1 VVGVNH
7 DGHGGVQQMTVTGA
21 WVRSRIRSTPP
32 SGSGRP
38 RWQKIAAR
46 GLLVYT
52 LGGLAQ
58 GVPVMLLAL
67 ELEGRN
73 AGTGWLAALAIVR
86 LAPYVVCSPVA
97 GAMLARVQPRQVL
110 LVTSLVRGGLAA
122 WLWIA
127 IAADA
132 SPTVMVVSLFV
143 LIAAGTPAYPALMR
157 IIHDAV
163 PASSSRRAVALAGG
177 VEAASFVVGP
187 AIGGLL
193 VVVGAAG
200 AGLATSTLCLAAAGL
215 ARAIPDLAGAEPS
228 RPPRHVVREAASW
241 MVRRSYRGAI
251 VAVVAVNC
259 LAGVLAVALVR
270 LPSELGRGDDRYA
283 SMSIAIG
290 IGSLGALAVLIGPRD
305 VLQRPL
311 ASLMVAGGATV
322 LVAMTDRTAIAMP
335 ACAVLGGAVLTVEV
349 LVTRT
354 LAQAVPRPFVAPV
367 FGLLDSWM
375 VAAMIAGALAAPA
388 LQSAVGA
395 RNAVAAAG
403 FATSLLA
410 AGGLVLT
417 VRPVASHR
425 LAGRSRRPASALPV
439 WQHPSP
445 SEPKRL
451 RLAPIER
458 NPA

>member
-1 VVGVNH
+1 
-7 DGHGGVQQMTVTGA
+7 MTTNTELGPA
-21 WVRSRIRSTPP
+21 THRDRRIPLPR
-32 SGSGRP
+32 RP
-38 RWQKIAAR
+38 GWRTIAAR

-67 ELEGRN
+67 ELEGGN
-73 AGTGWLAALAIVR
+73 AGAGWLAALAIAR
-86 LAPYVVCSPVA
+86 LAPYVVCSPIA
-97 GAMLARVQPRQVL
+97 GAMLARVEPRRIL
-110 LVTSLVRGGLAA
+110 LVTSLARGGVAA

-132 SPTVMVVSLFV
+132 APTVLVVSLFV

-177 VEAASFVVGP
+177 LEAASFVIGP

-200 AGLATSTLCLAAAGL
+200 AGLASSTLCLAATGL
-215 ARAIPDLAGAEPS
+215 ARAIPDLAGSEPS
-228 RPPRHVVREAASW
+228 RAPRHGVCEAASW
-241 MVRRSYRGAI
+241 MLRRSYRGAI

-259 LAGVLAVALVR
+259 LTGLLAVALVR
-270 LPSELGRGDDRYA
+270 LPSELGREDDRYA

-290 IGSLGALAVLIGPRD
+290 IGSLGALAVLIGRRD

-322 LVAMTDRTAIAMP
+322 VVAMTDRTAVAMS
-335 ACAVLGGAVLTVEV
+335 ACTVLGGAVLTVEV

-354 LAQAVPRPFVAPV
+354 FAQAVPRPFVAPV

-375 VAAMIAGALAAPA
+375 VAAMSAGALAAPA

-395 RNAVAAAG
+395 RTAVAATGLTTA
-403 FATSLLA
+403 LLA
-410 AGGLVLT
+410 AGGLALT
-417 VRPVASHR
+417 IRPGACRR
-425 LAGRSRRPASALPV
+425 LAGRSSRPDSILAV

-445 SEPKRL
+445 SEPAAWGGDGECRSL
-451 RLAPIER
+451 GPVRP
-458 NPA
+458 